1 MESEYRIWGYGTA
14 FSEIWRENLTGSVP
28 FYPLWYNQFLNRKL
42 PVIID
47 TNNLAL
53 VVKSIPVL
61 ESVINRK
68 ALMLKNAKFKT
79 YSMDKNGEADL
90 EKEIYG
96 HRTLKLLHT
105 PNVLQ
110 KTTDFL
116 AQWSWMRSVYANDL
130 VYKNK
135 PSTKSYP
142 TALWNLPMG
151 EMKIIPTGKLFE
163 QYKIEEIIEE
173 YVHINNQ
180 YPNASPKFYKPTEVM
195 NYVDGVMDQYYFG
208 TSKLLINKV
217 IISNLQIA
225 YNTRNVLLHDRGA
238 MGILSS
244 ENGDESGGIP
254 LSEEERERVEKDYHR
269 KYGLRDDQ
277 MSLLIT
283 NTNLKWQPMSFPTKE
298 LMIFEEVEDDFCRLC
313 DMFGL
318 QRAIFADA
326 TVSKAKD
333 SIGGDGK
340 GKVEEG
346 MKITYQSTLQQEIDE
361 FCDGINRD
369 PDFQHDIDRVVLVGT
384 FDHLPCMQ
392 EDQVDAENVKNV
404 KAQASATT
412 STAILALNS
421 QVSNKTIQL
430 AAAIAILTNVF
441 GIEEPIAKTLL
452 LEPIEPTVVDP
463 DAPIEEDDESE
474 KEKKELNKKL
484 KFKLL

>member
-68 ALMLKNAKFKT
+68 ALMLKNARFKM
-79 YSMDKNGEADL
+79 YKMDKNGNADL
-90 EKEIYG
+90 DQEIYG

-135 PSTKSYP
+135 PGIKSYP
-142 TALWNLPMG
+142 SSIWNLPMG
-151 EMKIIPTGKLFE
+151 EMKIIPTGKLF
-163 QYKIEEIIEE
+163 QQNKIEDIIEE

-180 YPNASPKFYKPTEVM
+180 YPNASPKNYLPNEIM

-244 ENGDESGGIP
+244 DSGDESGGIP
-254 LSEEERERVEKDYHR
+254 LGEDERQKVEKDFHR

-277 MSLLIT
+277 MSVLIT

-298 LMIFEEVEDDFCRLC
+298 LMIFEEVEDDFCQLC
-313 DMFGL
+313 NLFGL
-318 QRAIFADA
+318 QRSIFADA
-326 TVSKAKD
+326 TVSKGTD

-346 MKITYQSTLQQEIDE
+346 MKITYQTTLQQEIDE

-369 PDFQHDIDRVVLVGT
+369 MDFQHDIDRVVLVGS

-404 KAQASATT
+404 KAQADSTL

-421 QVSNKTIQL
+421 QVSGGTLQL
-430 AAAIAILTNVF
+430 DAALAILENIF
-441 GIEEPIAKTLL
+441 GISPKIGATIILAPVKPI
-452 LEPIEPTVVDP
+452 DP
-463 DAPIEEDDESE
+463 EADDEEE
-474 KEKKELNKKL
+474 KQKKELAQKL